1 MSFGKIKRLCERG
14 QNIDGNALLKNVLKD
29 EVLQAQIIDL
39 NQSQMYDKGIQ
50 ADGTTMGDYAPITIS
65 YYKPLAAVQGR
76 GILPGR
82 GLVTSHITGYDTGET
97 YRSMEVIVGDEG
109 FKIHADD
116 RNDFFEREPKAL
128 GLTGESLL
136 QIRPEI
142 KGRLVE
148 KIGFKLWVK

>member
-1 MSFGKIKRLCERG
+1 MFGKIKRLCERG
-14 QNIDGNALLKNVLKD
+14 QNIDGVKLLQNILKD

-50 ADGTTMGDYAPITIS
+50 SDGASMGEYAPVTIN
-65 YYKPLAAVQGR
+65 YWKPLLAANGR

-82 GLVTSHITGYDTGET
+82 ALITSHITGYDTGET

-116 RNDFFEREPKAL
+116 RNDFFEREPKGL
-128 GLTGESLL
+128 GLTSESLL

-142 KGRLVE
+142 KSRLIEGIKAEV
-148 KIGFKLWVK
+148 FKR